1 MALLHLWT
9 VLYIA
14 SGRNLSCFSKE
25 VKFLCEVDFHSESY
39 FILAYN
45 YVFSF
50 PYDLPK
56 FLFNK
61 YVFFF
66 HTIFQSSYLI
76 NMRGFVAD
84 VMYAWKVLGLIY
96 SYNKSQRV
104 ALFLIFILL
113 V

>member
-9 VLYIA
+9 VLCIA

-25 VKFLCEVDFHSESY
+25 VKFLCEIDFHSMSY

-45 YVFSF
+45 CEFSF
-50 PYDLPK
+50 LYDLPK

-61 YVFFF
+61 YAS
-66 HTIFQSSYLI
+66 I
-76 NMRGFVAD
+76 VAD
-84 VMYAWKVLGLIY
+84 VMYAWKAFGLIY
-96 SYNKSQRV
+96 SYNESQQN